1 MFLFPRWDMWSFPGG
16 YILLGIVV
24 LTLAGSAG
32 GLSPNIPIP
41 LKGPIGWVSLADFS
55 LGKRN
60 VPNGKPRVAWISC
73 LKKNPRKWNNTPR
86 PFRWMQQLFLERWPD
101 WVPILASEC
110 AFEILGVLKLD
121 FWMDFLWF
129 SKKCGWSTLVVH
141 IIWGIKPD
149 FSGLQA
155 GWQDSCTQMMWLIG
169 WWIDD
174 WWSHFCLILAQDQA
188 QDRIYSLIYTFVC
201 YNISKH
207 QFPNSLLQMTFW
219 LTFDWWHLFAKV
231 LLRQPGESLGASKKK
246 CRKFAIRTR
255 KKAGTSLTHAKITS
269 LTHIRHLHTKYGKK
283 CHTIFFGGVFWPKIN
298 QLDMLLQ
305 CPKTCVVLGEKRTG
319 SGSNESG
326 EFTPETFAPM
336 NLWKQI
342 AGWINK

>member
-1 MFLFPRWDMWSFPGG
+1 MKQHSIDLSDGSSNYFWKDGLIEFQ
-16 YILLGIVV
+16 LLPQNV
-24 LTLAGSAG
+24 LSRFWGCRSW
-32 GLSPNIPIP
+32 IF
-41 LKGPIGWVSLADFS
+41 GW
-55 LGKRN
+55 
-60 VPNGKPRVAWISC
+60 
-73 LKKNPRKWNNTPR
+73 
-86 PFRWMQQLFLERWPD
+86 
-101 WVPILASEC
+101 
-110 AFEILGVLKLD
+110 
-121 FWMDFLWF
+121 DFLWF
-129 SKKCGWSTLVVH
+129 SKKCVVNFGSPYYLRNKT
-141 IIWGIKPD
+141 WLFRATSRVTG
-149 FSGLQA
+149 FNSF
-155 GWQDSCTQMMWLIG
+155 TQMMWLIG
-169 WWIDD
+169 WWIDE

-219 LTFDWWHLFAKV
+219 LTFDWWHLLAKV

-246 CRKFAIRTR
+246 CHKFAIRTR

-269 LTHIRHLHTKYGKK
+269 LRHIRHLATKYGKK
-283 CHTIFFGGVFWPKIN
+283 CHTIFFWGVFWPKKN
-298 QLDMLLQ
+298 QLNMLLQ